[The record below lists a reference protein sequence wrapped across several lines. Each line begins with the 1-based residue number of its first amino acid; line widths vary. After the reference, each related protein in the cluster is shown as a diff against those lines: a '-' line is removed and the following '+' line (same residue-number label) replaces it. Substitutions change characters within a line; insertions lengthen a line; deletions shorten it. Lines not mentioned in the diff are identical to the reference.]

1 MLVGNETRQH
11 CLEDAAMYVLATS
24 VIDVV
29 DRVGLLAKMLQ
40 ILFGDM
46 MKVLG
51 GGREVPRNMI
61 YTERECK
68 DMG

>member
-1 MLVGNETRQH
+1 
-11 CLEDAAMYVLATS
+11 MYVLATS